1 MMEYVITRL
10 RELMENEEKSCS
22 YVPELTTP
30 MFGMWGGTEG

>member
-10 RELMENEEKSCS
+10 RELMENEGKSCS
-22 YVPELTTP
+22 FDPELTTP